1 MPLRSQEFTIPY
13 STFDL
18 LHDIPDMENHTF
30 CSQNIPPTLS
40 EPSVIHFL
48 QNCLFT
54 VLNHFIFFLKLL
66 SVCHFLCSMKTF
78 PCHSM
83 TLIIKLPYSL
93 TIIKI
98 LLKHNPWINSL
109 NRICLSTTFG
119 FLIQVN
125 NKDSRKAK
133 TNTATANT
141 VEPDGV

>member
-1 MPLRSQEFTIPY
+1 MQCSSLKIV
-13 STFDL
+13 
-18 LHDIPDMENHTF
+18 ENHTF
-30 CSQNIPPTLS
+30 CSRNIPPTLS

-98 LLKHNPWINSL
+98 LLKHNLWINSL
-109 NRICLSTTFG
+109 NRTYTSPLQNPSTSAHALSSHMSLAFV
-119 FLIQVN
+119 QR
-125 NKDSRKAK
+125 S
-133 TNTATANT
+133 
-141 VEPDGV
+141 